1 MIACVRCGSP
11 VDQRAV
17 FCGIC
22 GQSRVAAPPV
32 AAPGAPSPVGPAAR
46 TGMQPVIAVLLG
58 LILLV
63 AIATVAFFVGRGTTD
78 RSAPAAASGPAQT
91 AAAPAPTVTA
101 APPIT
106 PAAAGEPARPDI
118 VRARCI
124 VIDDSGTPLNVRATP
139 NGRILGGLLY
149 GHSVEVVEVSL
160 SRNGRYWSRINVNN
174 PIYRSGW
181 VLSALIDC
189 ETVGP

>member
-22 GQSRVAAPPV
+22 GQSRVATPPTAPAPAAPVARAPLQPVIAILLGLIVVMAIAVAAFFIGRETTDPVPTVAAGAAPAQSGDAPAPLPAPSTAPPV
-32 AAPGAPSPVGPAAR
+32 A
-46 TGMQPVIAVLLG
+46 T
-58 LILLV
+58 
-63 AIATVAFFVGRGTTD
+63 
-78 RSAPAAASGPAQT
+78 
-91 AAAPAPTVTA
+91 AAPAPAV
-101 APPIT
+101 
-106 PAAAGEPARPDI
+106 RSDV
-118 VRARCI
+118 VRARCT
-124 VIDDSGTPLNVRATP
+124 VIDDSGTPLNVRAAP

-149 GHSVEVVEVSL
+149 GHTVEVVEVSL
-160 SRNGRYWSRINVNN
+160 SRNGRYWSRINANN

-189 ETVGP
+189 ETVGQ

>member
-1 MIACVRCGSP
+1 
-11 VDQRAV
+11 
-17 FCGIC
+17 
-22 GQSRVAAPPV
+22 
-32 AAPGAPSPVGPAAR
+32 
-46 TGMQPVIAVLLG
+46 MQPVIAVLLG

-63 AIATVAFFVGRGTTD
+63 AIAAVAFFVGRGTTD
-78 RSAPAAASGPAQT
+78 RSAPAAAIGPAQT
-91 AAAPAPTVTA
+91 TAAPAPTVTA
-101 APPIT
+101 APPVT
-106 PAAAGEPARPDI
+106 PAAVEPARPDI
-118 VRARCI
+118 VRARCM

-160 SRNGRYWSRINVNN
+160 SRNGRYWSRINANN